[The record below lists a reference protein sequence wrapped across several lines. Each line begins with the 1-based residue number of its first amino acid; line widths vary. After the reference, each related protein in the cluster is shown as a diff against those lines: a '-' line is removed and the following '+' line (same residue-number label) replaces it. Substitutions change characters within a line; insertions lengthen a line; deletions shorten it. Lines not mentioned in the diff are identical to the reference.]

1 MRFTTSLILAAIVS
15 SAVAIPAPAAA
26 QVERRLEFARGG
38 DSRVINGTVRGRE
51 YVDYLVNL
59 RAGQRLSV
67 SMTSNHR
74 GAYFNLLAPVYGD
87 VAYYVGSNSSP
98 ANRFDGAVSARG
110 THRIRVYLYR
120 SFGRRADVANFQ
132 LFVSV
137 SGRPGWG
144 ANPILPGPVY
154 PGPAYPGPG
163 QGFRPGG
170 TIQCIIP
177 GANFSQCGASVQHLG
192 PGEAYVQVRA
202 PNGIVRTITY
212 SNGAAISID
221 SGPLGGAFVASRRG
235 NETVVQ
241 VGGEVYVVPDALLY
255 AR

>member
-1 MRFTTSLILAAIVS
+1 MRFTSSLTWAAIVA
-15 SAVAIPAPAAA
+15 SALVIPAPVAA
-26 QVERRLEFARGG
+26 QVQHRLDIPRGTN
-38 DSRVINGTVRGRE
+38 SRVINGTVSGRQ

-59 RAGQRLSV
+59 RAGQQLSV

-74 GAYFNLLAPVYGD
+74 AAYFDLLAPVHGH
-87 VAYYVGSNSSP
+87 VAYYVGSNSNP
-98 ANRFDGAVSARG
+98 ANRFDGVVQARG
-110 THRIRVYLYR
+110 TQRIRVYLLR
-120 SFGRRADVANFQ
+120 SFGRRADDANFQ
-132 LFVSV
+132 LYISIG
-137 SGRPGWG
+137 GRPGWG

-154 PGPAYPGPG
+154 PGPS

-177 GANFSQCGASVQHLG
+177 GANFSQCQASVQHLG
-192 PGEAYVQVRA
+192 PGSAYVQVRL

-221 SGPLGGAFVASRRG
+221 SGPPGGAFVAAKRG
-235 NETVVQ
+235 NETIVQ
-241 VGGEVYVVPDALLY
+241 VGNEVYVVPDALLY